1 MERIINREKVDAGF
15 SSKIILSDEAHFRLD
30 GFVDRQNCRVW
41 GSEKP
46 RAISEK
52 RMHPR
57 RVTVR
62 RGFWPGGVVGP
73 CFFENEAGRAAT
85 VNGARYRD
93 AITRFFLPKLDD
105 IDAADTRFQRDG
117 AACLAANET
126 IRSPHETFPG
136 RVLSRFGDRNWPPGS
151 CDLTPLDFF
160 LWGYSKR
167 KVYVDDPT
175 TTRASQEEIERCIDE
190 IQPRLRGKVMKNLC
204 YSINNP
210 ILRTL

>member
-1 MERIINREKVDAGF
+1 MDAGF

-57 RVTVR
+57 RVTVW
-62 RGFWPGGVVGP
+62 RGFWPGGVIGP

-117 AACLAANET
+117 ATCLTANET

-160 LWGYSKR
+160 LWGYLKR
-167 KVYVDDPT
+167 KVYDPT

-210 ILRTL
+210 ILRTLRFA